1 MQVQLCMRCNM
12 LQDITGE
19 QGEYLLTLH
28 DILHSRGYSVSD
40 TFTFNILRSDDLD
53 MFIVVMW
60 QIINIFKSLR

>member
-1 MQVQLCMRCNM
+1 M

-53 MFIVVMW
+53 MFMVVM
-60 QIINIFKSLR
+60 